1 MTEGYGQ
8 RFGERLRV
16 EKARAMV
23 TRVWQQRCVFNRI
36 VDISPGA
43 WRRALKE

>member
-16 EKARAMV
+16 ENARAMA
-23 TRVWQQRCVFNRI
+23 TRVLQQRRVFNRI
-36 VDISPGA
+36 VDKSPSA